1 MRYEYSH
8 EHTHE
13 VFEVQAPAPIPDVIR
28 IEQPVP
34 QAAPAVNRG
43 CVTTTTFALVIL
55 SSLSFLSFCG
65 AISLGLPLAALVNLI
80 EAVLYTAVVIGL
92 RSHARWAAN
101 LMIFI
106 VILLAAGFVVS
117 PAILLIE
124 SMRLYVTSTAAR
136 IMLSGVSAVMAGVAF
151 VFLSFVAWWYWDK
164 RRLFLPSPVVD
175 AWGGRLYWVVALLI
189 FAIIFADGWTTYQS
203 RADQL
208 EPQVNSLRQFN
219 RMMEESW

>member
-8 EHTHE
+8 EHNRE
-13 VFEVQAPAPIPDVIR
+13 AFEVQAPAPLLDVMR
-28 IEQPVP
+28 LEQPVP
-34 QAAPAVNRG
+34 SATPAVNRG
-43 CVTTTTFALVIL
+43 CVTATTFALIIL
-55 SSLSFLSFCG
+55 STLSFMSFCG
-65 AISLGLPLAALVNLI
+65 AVSLGLPLPAILNVI
-80 EAVLYTAVVIGL
+80 EAMLYTAVVIGL
-92 RSHARWAAN
+92 RSYARWAAN
-101 LMIFI
+101 LMLF
-106 VILLAAGFVVS
+106 VVALLAAGLVVS
-117 PAILLIE
+117 PAIILIE

-136 IMLSGVSAVMAGVAF
+136 IMLGGTSAVMVGVAF

-203 RADQL
+203 LDEQL
-208 EPQVNSLRQFN
+208 EPQVNSLRHFN